1 MKLFEACFNV
11 GNFETYERF
20 YNTETNKSEIQ
31 KVFLKNQVFI
41 EDPKGEYTFLLD
53 PNIKLTKV
61 LANQAKDLET
71 YGKTNVA
78 AEHIRQN
85 YWKLNDSKY
94 NKNISI
100 FYLDIETTAHSPVDA
115 EACRERIVS
124 IQVYHNLTNTNY
136 IFTNEFFDTEA
147 HTKDSKYTFDDRTY
161 DFKLK
166 YYQVEGEHNL
176 LIALFK
182 LIEALKPLLVLAHN
196 GEGFDFAYLWRRTEK
211 LGLTE
216 GFSPFGKSE
225 FQVNELDNGTK
236 KYSIKAPGVFYM
248 DTIDIYKKFRLKP
261 RESYSLDYIAEV
273 ELGERKVNHDCF
285 KTFDGFRTGEG
296 FIKPD
301 SEPSKESILE
311 YKLYNAK
318 DSEEIKRIS
327 KEYFIHYSIIDT
339 YLLYRIDN
347 AIKLSDIMISIASIM
362 GIQLPQTLGTT
373 TPWSTFIRNYAMQDK
388 IVLPNPSEF
397 SGDVEFKGGF
407 VAEPLIGRYD
417 WVFSVDVTS
426 MYPSQIMAFNLSS
439 ETFIPFYKLPN
450 DLQEAINELDL
461 NEDEQYHINNYFKNP
476 EAYKKYTDL
485 LIKYNYCGSLTGSV
499 YDKSKKGILPI
510 LTELVFNLRKA
521 AKKEMLK
528 YEQMAEDAKDPE
540 LIQKYQ
546 ALATELDVN
555 QLTFKILINSLYGA
569 CGNKHFILYNKE
581 IAKAITG
588 NSRFYINLMS
598 KNINNYLCD
607 LCGSGN
613 YIIYNDTD
621 SVVGDSIIKVNGKNI
636 KIEDFYD
643 SIKVDPIVT
652 KSSNNVK
659 LVDNC
664 FTESVNKNLQIE
676 TKKINYIMKHRVKK
690 EFFKIKV
697 NNKEVVVTE
706 DHSIM
711 VLRNSELIEVK
722 PRDIKIDDTLILTG
736 SKSQNFK
743 IESLGTQELDV
754 YDIEVDSNHNF
765 FANDILVH
773 NSCYVQVPPKI
784 CEKLPKDPQL
794 ATDIIDKFIETK
806 IQPVI
811 NSSSQELGSI
821 FNALD
826 ASRISAKR
834 EAIASS
840 AVFVAKKRYFMKVID
855 SEGVRFSE
863 PYLKTM
869 GIDIVRSSTPAFSK
883 KYLKKSVNIILES
896 TEEELKEW
904 LKNVRSLY
912 LDQNLMDI
920 AKISSVSSS
929 KYKLGVDKSIPINS
943 RAFLVS
949 NHYINSLN
957 TGEFQPLELGEK
969 VRMLYLRE
977 PNPLKSNIF
986 AFNNEKFANVFKDY
1000 IDWDTNFNKFFL
1012 KPLEIMTDPLNYNLH
1027 KETETLEEW

>member
-61 LANQAKDLET
+61 LANQANNLET
-71 YGKTNVA
+71 YGKTNVT

-136 IFTNEFFDTEA
+136 IFANEFFDIET

-176 LIALFK
+176 LVGLFK
-182 LIEALKPLLVLAHN
+182 LIETLKPLLVLAHN

-211 LGLTE
+211 LGLNE

-296 FIKPD
+296 FIRPD

-318 DSEEIKRIS
+318 DDEEIKRIS

-388 IVLPNPSEF
+388 IVLPNPSEV

-461 NEDEQYHINNYFKNP
+461 NEDEQYHIDNYFKNP

-485 LIKYNYCGSLTGSV
+485 LIKYNCCGSLTGSV

-581 IAKAITG
+581 IAKAITS

-607 LCGSGN
+607 LCGNGN
-613 YIIYNDTD
+613 YVTYGDTD
-621 SVVGDSIIKVNGKNI
+621 SN
-636 KIEDFYD
+636 
-643 SIKVDPIVT
+643 
-652 KSSNNVK
+652 
-659 LVDNC
+659 
-664 FTESVNKNLQIE
+664 
-676 TKKINYIMKHRVKK
+676 
-690 EFFKIKV
+690 
-697 NNKEVVVTE
+697 
-706 DHSIM
+706 
-711 VLRNSELIEVK
+711 
-722 PRDIKIDDTLILTG
+722 
-736 SKSQNFK
+736 
-743 IESLGTQELDV
+743 
-754 YDIEVDSNHNF
+754 
-765 FANDILVH
+765 
-773 NSCYVQVPPKI
+773 YVQVPPKI

-811 NSSSQELGSI
+811 NGSSQELGSI

-834 EAIASS
+834 EVIASS

-869 GIDIVRSSTPAFSK
+869 GIDIVRSSTPSFSK

-896 TEEELKEW
+896 NEEELKEW

-929 KYKLGVDKSIPINS
+929 KYRLGVDKSIPINS
-943 RAFLVS
+943 RAFLVT
-949 NHYINSLN
+949 NDYINSLN

-1000 IDWDTNFNKFFL
+1000 IDWDTNFDKFFL
-1012 KPLEIMTDPLNYNLH
+1012 KPLEIMTTPLNYNLH

>member
-1 MKLFEACFNV
+1 MKLFEACFNL

-61 LANQAKDLET
+61 QANQAKDLET
-71 YGKTNVA
+71 YGKTNIA

-100 FYLDIETTAHSPVDA
+100 FYLDIETTAHSPIDT

-147 HTKDSKYTFDDRTY
+147 HTKDSKYIFDDRTY

-216 GFSPFGKSE
+216 GFSPFGRSE

-296 FIKPD
+296 FIRPEV
-301 SEPSKESILE
+301 EPSKESILE

-461 NEDEQYHINNYFKNP
+461 NEDEQYHINNYYKNP

-528 YEQMAEDAKDPE
+528 YEQMAEDAKEPE

-598 KNINNYLCD
+598 KNINNFLCD

-613 YIIYNDTD
+613 YIKYGDTD
-621 SVVGDSIIKVNGKNI
+621 SN
-636 KIEDFYD
+636 
-643 SIKVDPIVT
+643 
-652 KSSNNVK
+652 
-659 LVDNC
+659 
-664 FTESVNKNLQIE
+664 
-676 TKKINYIMKHRVKK
+676 
-690 EFFKIKV
+690 
-697 NNKEVVVTE
+697 
-706 DHSIM
+706 
-711 VLRNSELIEVK
+711 
-722 PRDIKIDDTLILTG
+722 
-736 SKSQNFK
+736 
-743 IESLGTQELDV
+743 
-754 YDIEVDSNHNF
+754 
-765 FANDILVH
+765 
-773 NSCYVQVPPKI
+773 YVQVPPKI
-784 CEKLPKDPQL
+784 CEKLPKDTQL

-806 IQPVI
+806 IQPII

-869 GIDIVRSSTPAFSK
+869 GIDIVRSSTPSFSK

-912 LDQNLMDI
+912 LGQNLMDI

-1027 KETETLEEW
+1027 KETETLVEW

>member
-53 PNIKLTKV
+53 PEIKLTKV
-61 LANQAKDLET
+61 PANQAKDLET
-71 YGKTNVA
+71 YGKTNIA

-136 IFTNEFFDTEA
+136 IFTNEFFDTES
-147 HTKDSKYTFDDRTY
+147 HINDNKYTFDDRTY

-296 FIKPD
+296 FIRPD

-528 YEQMAEDAKDPE
+528 YEQMAEDAKYPE

-581 IAKAITG
+581 IAKAITS

-613 YIIYNDTD
+613 YIKYGDTD
-621 SVVGDSIIKVNGKNI
+621 SN
-636 KIEDFYD
+636 
-643 SIKVDPIVT
+643 
-652 KSSNNVK
+652 
-659 LVDNC
+659 
-664 FTESVNKNLQIE
+664 
-676 TKKINYIMKHRVKK
+676 
-690 EFFKIKV
+690 
-697 NNKEVVVTE
+697 
-706 DHSIM
+706 
-711 VLRNSELIEVK
+711 
-722 PRDIKIDDTLILTG
+722 
-736 SKSQNFK
+736 
-743 IESLGTQELDV
+743 
-754 YDIEVDSNHNF
+754 
-765 FANDILVH
+765 
-773 NSCYVQVPPKI
+773 YVQVPPKI

-883 KYLKKSVNIILES
+883 KYLKKSINIILES

-1012 KPLEIMTDPLNYNLH
+1012 KPLEIMTGPLNYNLH

>member
-31 KVFLKNQVFI
+31 KVFLKNQVFV

-61 LANQAKDLET
+61 LANQAKNLET

-100 FYLDIETTAHSPVDA
+100 FYLDIETTAHSPIDT

-136 IFTNEFFDTEA
+136 IFTNEFFDIET
-147 HTKDSKYTFDDRTY
+147 HIKDNKYTFDDRTY

-176 LIALFK
+176 LVGLFK

-196 GEGFDFAYLWRRTEK
+196 GEGFDFAYLWKRTEK

-296 FIKPD
+296 FIRPD
-301 SEPSKESILE
+301 SEPNKESILE

-318 DSEEIKRIS
+318 DDEEIKRIS

-388 IVLPNPSEF
+388 IVLPNPSEV

-461 NEDEQYHINNYFKNP
+461 NEDEQYHIDNYFKNP

-581 IAKAITG
+581 IAKAITS

-598 KNINNYLCD
+598 KNINNYLCN

-613 YIIYNDTD
+613 YVVYGDTD
-621 SVVGDSIIKVNGKNI
+621 SN
-636 KIEDFYD
+636 
-643 SIKVDPIVT
+643 
-652 KSSNNVK
+652 
-659 LVDNC
+659 
-664 FTESVNKNLQIE
+664 
-676 TKKINYIMKHRVKK
+676 
-690 EFFKIKV
+690 
-697 NNKEVVVTE
+697 
-706 DHSIM
+706 
-711 VLRNSELIEVK
+711 
-722 PRDIKIDDTLILTG
+722 
-736 SKSQNFK
+736 
-743 IESLGTQELDV
+743 
-754 YDIEVDSNHNF
+754 
-765 FANDILVH
+765 
-773 NSCYVQVPPKI
+773 YVQVAPKI

-811 NSSSQELGSI
+811 NGSSQELGSI

-896 TEEELKEW
+896 TEDELKEW

-912 LDQNLMDI
+912 LGQNLMDI

-929 KYKLGVDKSIPINS
+929 KSRLGVDKSIPINS
-943 RAFLVS
+943 RAFLVT
-949 NHYINSLN
+949 NDYINSLN

-1000 IDWDTNFNKFFL
+1000 IDWDTNFDKFFL
-1012 KPLEIMTDPLNYNLH
+1012 KPLEIMTSPLNYNLH

>member
-41 EDPKGEYTFLLD
+41 EDSKGEYTFLLD

-61 LANQAKDLET
+61 PANQAKNLET
-71 YGKTNVA
+71 YGKTNIA

-100 FYLDIETTAHSPVDA
+100 FYLDIETTAHSPIDT

-136 IFTNEFFDTEA
+136 IFTNEFFDTED
-147 HTKDSKYTFDDRTY
+147 HIKDNKYTFDDRTY

-166 YYQVEGEHNL
+166 YYQVEGEYNL
-176 LIALFK
+176 LVGLFK
-182 LIEALKPLLVLAHN
+182 LIETLKPLLVLAHN

-296 FIKPD
+296 FIRPD

-347 AIKLSDIMISIASIM
+347 AIKLSDIMVSIASIM

-397 SGDVEFKGGF
+397 NGDVEFKGGF
-407 VAEPLIGRYD
+407 VAEPLIGRYG
-417 WVFSVDVTS
+417 WIFSVDVTS

-450 DLQEAINELDL
+450 DLREAINELDL
-461 NEDEQYHINNYFKNP
+461 SEDEQYHINNYFKNP

-581 IAKAITG
+581 IAKAITS
-588 NSRFYINLMS
+588 NSRFYINLMG

-613 YIIYNDTD
+613 YITYGDTD
-621 SVVGDSIIKVNGKNI
+621 SN
-636 KIEDFYD
+636 
-643 SIKVDPIVT
+643 
-652 KSSNNVK
+652 
-659 LVDNC
+659 
-664 FTESVNKNLQIE
+664 
-676 TKKINYIMKHRVKK
+676 
-690 EFFKIKV
+690 
-697 NNKEVVVTE
+697 
-706 DHSIM
+706 
-711 VLRNSELIEVK
+711 
-722 PRDIKIDDTLILTG
+722 
-736 SKSQNFK
+736 
-743 IESLGTQELDV
+743 
-754 YDIEVDSNHNF
+754 
-765 FANDILVH
+765 
-773 NSCYVQVPPKI
+773 YVQVPPKI

-806 IQPVI
+806 IQPII

-826 ASRISAKR
+826 SSRISAKR

-896 TEEELKEW
+896 TEEELKKW
-904 LKNVRSLY
+904 LKNVRDLY

-929 KYKLGVDKSIPINS
+929 KYRLGVDKSIPINS
-943 RAFLVS
+943 RAFLVT
-949 NHYINSLN
+949 NDYINSLN

-986 AFNNEKFANVFKDY
+986 AFNSEKFANVFKDY
-1000 IDWDTNFNKFFL
+1000 IDWDTNFDKFFL
-1012 KPLEIMTDPLNYNLH
+1012 KPLEIMTTPLNYNLH

>member
-1 MKLFEACFNV
+1 MKLFEACFNL

-71 YGKTNVA
+71 YGKTNIA

-100 FYLDIETTAHSPVDA
+100 FYLDIETTAHSPIDT

-147 HTKDSKYTFDDRTY
+147 HTKDSKYIFDDRTY

-296 FIKPD
+296 FIRPD

-318 DSEEIKRIS
+318 NDEEIKRIS

-581 IAKAITG
+581 IAKAITS

-607 LCGSGN
+607 LCGNGN
-613 YIIYNDTD
+613 YIKYGDTD
-621 SVVGDSIIKVNGKNI
+621 SN
-636 KIEDFYD
+636 
-643 SIKVDPIVT
+643 
-652 KSSNNVK
+652 
-659 LVDNC
+659 
-664 FTESVNKNLQIE
+664 
-676 TKKINYIMKHRVKK
+676 
-690 EFFKIKV
+690 
-697 NNKEVVVTE
+697 
-706 DHSIM
+706 
-711 VLRNSELIEVK
+711 
-722 PRDIKIDDTLILTG
+722 
-736 SKSQNFK
+736 
-743 IESLGTQELDV
+743 
-754 YDIEVDSNHNF
+754 
-765 FANDILVH
+765 
-773 NSCYVQVPPKI
+773 YVQVPPKI

-929 KYKLGVDKSIPINS
+929 KYKLGIDKSIPINS

>member
-1 MKLFEACFNV
+1 MKLFEACFNL

-61 LANQAKDLET
+61 QANQAKNLET
-71 YGKTNVA
+71 YGKTNIA

-100 FYLDIETTAHSPVDA
+100 FYLDIETTAHSPIDT

-147 HTKDSKYTFDDRTY
+147 HTKDSKYIFDDRTY

-225 FQVNELDNGTK
+225 FQINELDNGTK

-296 FIKPD
+296 FIRPEV
-301 SEPSKESILE
+301 EPSEESILE

-318 DSEEIKRIS
+318 DAEEIKRIS

-417 WVFSVDVTS
+417 WVFSADVTS

-461 NEDEQYHINNYFKNP
+461 NEDEQYHINNYYKNP

-598 KNINNYLCD
+598 KNINNFLCD

-621 SVVGDSIIKVNGKNI
+621 SV
-636 KIEDFYD
+636 
-643 SIKVDPIVT
+643 
-652 KSSNNVK
+652 
-659 LVDNC
+659 
-664 FTESVNKNLQIE
+664 
-676 TKKINYIMKHRVKK
+676 
-690 EFFKIKV
+690 
-697 NNKEVVVTE
+697 
-706 DHSIM
+706 
-711 VLRNSELIEVK
+711 
-722 PRDIKIDDTLILTG
+722 
-736 SKSQNFK
+736 
-743 IESLGTQELDV
+743 
-754 YDIEVDSNHNF
+754 
-765 FANDILVH
+765 
-773 NSCYVQVPPKI
+773 YVQVPNI
-784 CEKLPKDPQL
+784 INEKLPKDPQL

-811 NSSSQELGSI
+811 NTSSQELGSI

-904 LKNVRSLY
+904 LKNIRSLY
-912 LDQNLMDI
+912 LGQNLMDI

>member
-61 LANQAKDLET
+61 LANQAKNLET

-100 FYLDIETTAHSPVDA
+100 FYLDIETTAHSPIDT

-136 IFTNEFFDTEA
+136 IFTNEFFDIET

-176 LIALFK
+176 LVGLFK
-182 LIEALKPLLVLAHN
+182 LIETLKPLLVLAHN

-211 LGLTE
+211 LGLNE

-296 FIKPD
+296 FIRPD
-301 SEPSKESILE
+301 SEPSKESVLE

-318 DSEEIKRIS
+318 DDEEIKRIS

-388 IVLPNPSEF
+388 IVLPNPSEV
-397 SGDVEFKGGF
+397 SGDIEFKGGF

-461 NEDEQYHINNYFKNP
+461 NEDEQHHIDNYFKNP

-581 IAKAITG
+581 IAKAITS

-598 KNINNYLCD
+598 KNINNFLCD
-607 LCGSGN
+607 LCGSRN
-613 YIIYNDTD
+613 YVVYGDTD
-621 SVVGDSIIKVNGKNI
+621 SN
-636 KIEDFYD
+636 
-643 SIKVDPIVT
+643 
-652 KSSNNVK
+652 
-659 LVDNC
+659 
-664 FTESVNKNLQIE
+664 
-676 TKKINYIMKHRVKK
+676 
-690 EFFKIKV
+690 
-697 NNKEVVVTE
+697 
-706 DHSIM
+706 
-711 VLRNSELIEVK
+711 
-722 PRDIKIDDTLILTG
+722 
-736 SKSQNFK
+736 
-743 IESLGTQELDV
+743 
-754 YDIEVDSNHNF
+754 
-765 FANDILVH
+765 
-773 NSCYVQVPPKI
+773 YVQVPPKI
-784 CEKLPKDPQL
+784 CERLPKDPQL

-811 NSSSQELGSI
+811 NGSSQELGSI

-896 TEEELKEW
+896 NEEELKEW
-904 LKNVRSLY
+904 LKNVRLLY

-929 KYKLGVDKSIPINS
+929 KYRLGVDKSIPINS
-943 RAFLVS
+943 RAFLVT
-949 NHYINSLN
+949 NDYINSLN

-1000 IDWDTNFNKFFL
+1000 IDWDTNFDKFFL
-1012 KPLEIMTDPLNYNLH
+1012 KPLEIMTSPLNYNLH

>member
-61 LANQAKDLET
+61 QANQAKDLET
-71 YGKTNVA
+71 YGKTNIA

-100 FYLDIETTAHSPVDA
+100 FYLDIETTAHSPIDT

-136 IFTNEFFDTEA
+136 IFTNEFFDIET
-147 HTKDSKYTFDDRTY
+147 HTKDSKYIFDDRTY

-176 LIALFK
+176 LVGLFK
-182 LIEALKPLLVLAHN
+182 LIEVLKPLLVLAHN

-296 FIKPD
+296 FIRPD

-318 DSEEIKRIS
+318 DDEEIKRIS

-581 IAKAITG
+581 IAKAITS

-613 YIIYNDTD
+613 YIKYGDTD
-621 SVVGDSIIKVNGKNI
+621 SN
-636 KIEDFYD
+636 
-643 SIKVDPIVT
+643 
-652 KSSNNVK
+652 
-659 LVDNC
+659 
-664 FTESVNKNLQIE
+664 
-676 TKKINYIMKHRVKK
+676 
-690 EFFKIKV
+690 
-697 NNKEVVVTE
+697 
-706 DHSIM
+706 
-711 VLRNSELIEVK
+711 
-722 PRDIKIDDTLILTG
+722 
-736 SKSQNFK
+736 
-743 IESLGTQELDV
+743 
-754 YDIEVDSNHNF
+754 
-765 FANDILVH
+765 
-773 NSCYVQVPPKI
+773 YVQVPPKI

-811 NSSSQELGSI
+811 NGSSQELGSI

-912 LDQNLMDI
+912 LGQNLMDI

-1012 KPLEIMTDPLNYNLH
+1012 KPLEIMTGPLNYNLH

>member
-1 MKLFEACFNV
+1 MKLFEACFNL

-71 YGKTNVA
+71 YGKTNIA

-100 FYLDIETTAHSPVDA
+100 FYLDIETTAHSPIDT

-147 HTKDSKYTFDDRTY
+147 HTKDSKYIFDDRTY

-176 LIALFK
+176 LIGLFK

-216 GFSPFGKSE
+216 GFSPFGRSE

-296 FIKPD
+296 FIRPD

-397 SGDVEFKGGF
+397 NGDVEFKGGF

-417 WVFSVDVTS
+417 WVFSADVTS

-461 NEDEQYHINNYFKNP
+461 NEDEQYHINNYYKNP

-528 YEQMAEDAKDPE
+528 YEQMAEDAKEPE

-598 KNINNYLCD
+598 KNINNFLCD

-621 SVVGDSIIKVNGKNI
+621 SV
-636 KIEDFYD
+636 
-643 SIKVDPIVT
+643 
-652 KSSNNVK
+652 
-659 LVDNC
+659 
-664 FTESVNKNLQIE
+664 
-676 TKKINYIMKHRVKK
+676 
-690 EFFKIKV
+690 
-697 NNKEVVVTE
+697 
-706 DHSIM
+706 
-711 VLRNSELIEVK
+711 
-722 PRDIKIDDTLILTG
+722 
-736 SKSQNFK
+736 
-743 IESLGTQELDV
+743 
-754 YDIEVDSNHNF
+754 
-765 FANDILVH
+765 
-773 NSCYVQVPPKI
+773 YVQVPNVI
-784 CEKLPKDPQL
+784 NNKLPKDPQL

-904 LKNVRSLY
+904 LKNIRSLY

-1012 KPLEIMTDPLNYNLH
+1012 KPLEIMTGPLNYNLH

>member
-1 MKLFEACFNV
+1 MKLFEACFNL

-71 YGKTNVA
+71 YGKTNIA

-100 FYLDIETTAHSPVDA
+100 FYLDIETTAHSPIDT

-147 HTKDSKYTFDDRTY
+147 HTKDSKYIFDDRTY

-296 FIKPD
+296 FIRPD

-318 DSEEIKRIS
+318 DAEEIKRIS

-417 WVFSVDVTS
+417 WVFSADVTS

-461 NEDEQYHINNYFKNP
+461 NEDEQYHINNYLKNP

-598 KNINNYLCD
+598 KNINNFLCD

-621 SVVGDSIIKVNGKNI
+621 SV
-636 KIEDFYD
+636 
-643 SIKVDPIVT
+643 
-652 KSSNNVK
+652 
-659 LVDNC
+659 
-664 FTESVNKNLQIE
+664 
-676 TKKINYIMKHRVKK
+676 
-690 EFFKIKV
+690 
-697 NNKEVVVTE
+697 
-706 DHSIM
+706 
-711 VLRNSELIEVK
+711 
-722 PRDIKIDDTLILTG
+722 
-736 SKSQNFK
+736 
-743 IESLGTQELDV
+743 
-754 YDIEVDSNHNF
+754 
-765 FANDILVH
+765 
-773 NSCYVQVPPKI
+773 YVQVPNVI
-784 CEKLPKDPQL
+784 NEKLPKDPQL

-904 LKNVRSLY
+904 LKNIRSLY

-986 AFNNEKFANVFKDY
+986 AFSNEKFANVFKDY